1 MPVMDD
7 KHLVQLEAQLEKLT
21 EGIFARF
28 FGKRVQVHDIA
39 LQLLRALENGLK
51 APPPEGDQRPTAP
64 DVYLIRVHPDALKHI
79 TDYYPGLSDALSQ
92 QIIEIASQAT
102 YRLKTRPQV
111 KFLAAPNFTHTQI
124 SVTTA
129 HADSVHGTTEV
140 MKPIQLATAH
150 ERPLNPQLIISGE
163 RAVPLTQDIIH
174 IGRGEQCDIT
184 LEDLSVSRQHAQVRL
199 RFGHYMIF
207 DTNSA
212 GGTYV
217 NNFKIHEHRLQP
229 GDVIRIGKISLVYLE
244 DNLQQDSP
252 TESFDPVP

>member
-1 MPVMDD
+1 MDD

-39 LQLLRALENGLK
+39 LQLIRALENDLK
-51 APPPEGDQRPTAP
+51 APAQTADPRPIAP

-79 TDYYPGLSDALSQ
+79 NNYYPGLSEALSQ
-92 QIIEIASQAT
+92 QIIEIASQVA
-102 YRLKTRPQV
+102 YRLKSRPKV
-111 KFLAAPNFTHTQI
+111 RFLAAPNYTKTQI

-129 HADSVHGTTEV
+129 HDNPVHGTTEV
-140 MKPIQLATAH
+140 MKPIQLSTSH

-163 RAVPLTQDIIH
+163 RSVALTQDIIH
-174 IGRGEQCDIT
+174 IGRSEKCDIV
-184 LEDLSVSRQHAQVRL
+184 LEDRNISRQHAQIRL
-199 RFGHYMIF
+199 RFGHYTIF
-207 DTNSA
+207 DANSA

-217 NNFKIHEHRLQP
+217 NNAKIHEHRLQP
-229 GDVIRIGKISLVYLE
+229 GDVIRIGEISLVYLE
-244 DNLQQDSP
+244 DSYQQDSP